1 MKAHGDG
8 GFFMRILVLLSYYAP
23 HWTGLTQYAVRLAEA
38 WVADGHHVTV
48 MCAQHD
54 DVLPLYA
61 QINGV
66 KVIRLPVRM
75 RLSRASLTP
84 SIWRTAHQHIASH
97 DIVVIHSP
105 YPEIAGITALARW
118 HNRPCI
124 VIHHGDVV
132 MPTGWRNRIYQV
144 AMDAT
149 HYVGLR
155 WASHVITH
163 SADYARHSAWLAP
176 IASDVMAVTP
186 PVTLPAPNQA
196 SVAALRARLGAPDAV
211 IVGIA
216 GRFVAEKGFDALIAQ
231 LPALRAALPTLRIA
245 YAGAM
250 TVDYE
255 AFYQTQQ
262 AQLAPHTDMFR
273 ALGLFRDPQ
282 DLADFYAACDMVLL
296 PSRSDCYPSVLPE
309 ALICGTPIIVNNI
322 PGARAIVHETGA
334 GVVIDT
340 NNPSALINALTHVPQ
355 SPDST
360 VMRRHFDPHRRAH
373 EYLAVMYEL
382 VNPHAPWLSRADEV
396 ALDQLLANEVDMA
409 YRRRARTLLAYL
421 ELNDGLRV
429 LDCGCGMGVYLH
441 LMSQLRTL
449 HLVGVDGDLRRLRQ
463 AQPHV
468 TAAVEIAQLPFAPAT
483 FDRILLS
490 EVLEHLDDDGGTLQS
505 LYALLRPNGIMALSV
520 PCANYPFWWDP
531 INATREWL
539 GMAPITNAGPI
550 TGIWSNHVR
559 LYTPAQLRRVA
570 EQAGFVVEQLEQQT
584 WATLPFAH
592 FLVYSIGKPL
602 LDYQLLPSAWLRYA
616 DRRHGTA
623 NDGRWWHPFN
633 LLRRLMRW
641 IDMANDNGID
651 QTGPAVTIVAKLRR
665 P

>member
-1 MKAHGDG
+1 MVMVGSA
-8 GFFMRILVLLSYYAP
+8 MRILVLLSYYAP

-38 WVADGHHVTV
+38 WVAEGHHVTV
-48 MCAQHD
+48 LCAQHD
-54 DVLPLYA
+54 DALPLHA
-61 QINGV
+61 DINGV
-66 KVIRLPVRM
+66 AVARLPVSLRI
-75 RLSRASLTP
+75 SRASLTP
-84 SIWRTAHQHIASH
+84 GIWRTANQHIATH

-132 MPTGWRNRIYQV
+132 MPTGWRNRLYQI
-144 AMDAT
+144 AMDAA

-155 WASHVITH
+155 WASQIITH
-163 SADYARHSAWLAP
+163 SADYAHHSAWLAP
-176 IASDVMAVTP
+176 IASHVMPITP
-186 PVTLPAPNQA
+186 PVTLPAPNHA
-196 SVAALRARLGAPDAV
+196 SVMALRARLGGADAV

-216 GRFVAEKGFDALIAQ
+216 GRFVAEKGFDVLIAQ
-231 LPALRAALPTLRIA
+231 LPALRAVLPTLRIA

-255 AFYQTQQ
+255 AFYQAQHV
-262 AQLAPHTDMFR
+262 QLAPHTDMFR
-273 ALGLFRDPQ
+273 TLGLLHNPQ
-282 DLADFYAACDMVLL
+282 DLADFYAACDVVLL

-340 NNPSALINALTHVPQ
+340 NNTSALINALTHVPQ
-355 SPDST
+355 SPDAT
-360 VMRRHFDPHRRAH
+360 AMRRHFEPRRRAN
-373 EYLAVMYEL
+373 EYLAVIHEL

-396 ALDQLLANEVDMA
+396 VLDQLLANEVDMA

-441 LMSQLRTL
+441 LMAQLRTL
-449 HLVGVDGDLRRLRQ
+449 NLVGVDGDLRRLRQ
-463 AQPHV
+463 AHPHV
-468 TAAVEIAQLPFAPAT
+468 TAAVDIAQLPFASAT

-505 LYALLRPNGIMALSV
+505 LYTLLRTGGIVALSV

-539 GMAPITNAGPI
+539 GIAPITNAGPI

-584 WATLPFAH
+584 RATLPFAH

-616 DRRHGTA
+616 DRRYGIA

-641 IDMANDNGID
+641 IDMENDNGID
-651 QTGPAVTIVAKLRR
+651 QSGPAVTIVAKLRR